1 MPHALK
7 LLRLHPEAAA
17 ELQDSINFYRERGGE
32 QLAQRFKLHIEAGFR
47 AIIENPEMYAP
58 VRDLP
63 EAQKFRLQHFPFS
76 ILYVNRPQLIWIV
89 AVAHGRRRP
98 GYY

>member
-47 AIIENPEMYAP
+47 GIIENPEMFSP
-58 VRDLP
+58 VRDLL
-63 EAQKFRLQHFPFS
+63 EVTRYNHF
-76 ILYVNRPQLIWIV
+76 
-89 AVAHGRRRP
+89 
-98 GYY
+98 